1 MESRGESITPC
12 PHPRRRAWYP
22 GLEGTRRLRRDDDS
36 GERALAD
43 RLINYSDAVVALAVV
58 GVSGL
63 GIAVADPDIRT
74 SVAIAADWVAI
85 GNLLFGA
92 LATSIVLLLR
102 SWSSDLWSDLPPSP
116 KVTRYSRK
124 LHVARLVVIWVS
136 VSQTVVLMLLV
147 R

>member
-1 MESRGESITPC
+1 MESRGEGITTC

-102 SWSSDLWSDLPPSP
+102 
-116 KVTRYSRK
+116 
-124 LHVARLVVIWVS
+124 
-136 VSQTVVLMLLV
+136 
-147 R
+147 